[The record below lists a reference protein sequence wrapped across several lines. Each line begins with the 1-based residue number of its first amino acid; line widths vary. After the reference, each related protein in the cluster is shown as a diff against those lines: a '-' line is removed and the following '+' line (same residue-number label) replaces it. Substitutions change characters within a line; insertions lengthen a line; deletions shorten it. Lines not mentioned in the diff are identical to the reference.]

1 MITVSLLARSS
12 QELVDFGSAAVVLA
26 DMVEIRLD
34 HAWGQDRGP
43 WREAVL
49 ALGLPFVVSLHGPNG
64 LGSLAGSLQEHVALL
79 QEAAGWGASFVD
91 VDCEHAHLLGE
102 LPEGCQRIVSMH
114 VCGAWDGTWRE
125 AHGLLMA
132 RVTDTDRVKFVVEAE
147 DAFQG
152 LQVMAWSRDLPAR
165 DAGQL
170 LFCMGEK
177 VAFTRIL
184 SLAQGDPWAYAAP
197 PRVLSKVLPVAARG
211 QLDGW
216 QMGAMHL
223 PLVDKSK
230 PRYMAVL
237 GHPVEHSLSP
247 EIQGAA
253 LREADLPVSYM
264 AIDPGGAQC
273 WRAWLEAAA
282 DFGFEGFAVTA
293 PFKTLA
299 LQCAET
305 ATEEALAVG
314 AANTLVLRNGT
325 WHAHNTD
332 VAGVRKALEAA
343 GRKHAGSSDLQD
355 PKKLKA
361 LILGAGGAA
370 RAVRKACATLG
381 MAVDVCVRRPEA
393 GEAWVA
399 EFGGEAHAPW
409 QAGDGHPNLIINTT
423 PLGWHGRGMP
433 LPPSALH
440 PDQWVLDG
448 VYGSGTTPLLWEASR
463 IGASTLGGRAWFLAQ
478 AIEQFEWLLGSRPDV
493 EAMEAALET
502 GLMRGLTRPVP
513 KPSKALA
520 LIGMRAVGKTTLG
533 RVLAQ
538 RMGRTFVDADEALV
552 ETYRALV
559 RRDAPTTAGQVLQQA
574 GLDHFRHLERETLV
588 RLLCRPDAG
597 DMVIATGGGVVETEE
612 CRDWLREH
620 STCIWLDLPIST
632 LQKRLER
639 ELGDRPPLTDPSS
652 GSAGAIGEVPG
663 IYARRLA
670 LYADLA
676 EFGLR
681 ADGFAAGELPDGLIG
696 ALQAAFLEFE

>member
-1 MITVSLLARSS
+1 MITVSLLARSP
-12 QELVDFGSAAVVLA
+12 QELVDFGPAAVMLA

-34 HAWGQDRGP
+34 HVTGQDLDA
-43 WREAVL
+43 WRQAVL
-49 ALGLPFVVSLHGPNG
+49 ALHMPFIVSLHGPAG

-91 VDCEHAHLLGE
+91 VDSQYAHRLGE

-125 AHGLLMA
+125 AHGQLMA
-132 RVTDTDRVKFVVEAE
+132 RVTDADRVKFVVEAE
-147 DAFQG
+147 HAFQG

-165 DAGQL
+165 DAGRL

-197 PRVLSKVLPVAARG
+197 PRALSKALQVAARG
-211 QLDGW
+211 QLDGE
-216 QMGAMHL
+216 QMGAMYL
-223 PLVDKSK
+223 PVVDKSK

-253 LREADLPVSYM
+253 LWEAGLPVSYM
-264 AIDPGGAQC
+264 AIDPGGPER
-273 WRAWLEAAA
+273 WSAWLAAAA

-299 LQCAET
+299 LQSAET
-305 ATEEALAVG
+305 ATEEAQAVG
-314 AANTLVLRNGT
+314 AANTLILRDGA

-332 VAGVRKALEAA
+332 VAGVRKALEST
-343 GRKHAGSSDLQD
+343 GCKHARSGDL
-355 PKKLKA
+355 KV

-381 MAVDVCVRRPEA
+381 MAVDVCVRRPDA

-399 EFGGEAHAPW
+399 EFGGKAYAPW
-409 QAGDGHPNLIINTT
+409 QAGDCHPDLIINTT

-440 PDQWVLDG
+440 SDQWILDG
-448 VYGSGTTPLLWEASR
+448 VYGPGTTPLLREAGR
-463 IGASTLGGRAWFLAQ
+463 IGASTLGGRPWFLAQ
-478 AIEQFEWLLGSRPDV
+478 AAEQFEWLLGSRPDV
-493 EAMEAALET
+493 GAMEAALET

-513 KPSKALA
+513 KPPRALA

-533 RVLAQ
+533 RALAK

-552 ETYRALV
+552 EAYRPLV
-559 RRDAPTTAGQVLQQA
+559 RRDVPATAGQVLRQV
-574 GLDHFRHLERETLV
+574 GLDHFRSLEQETLM
-588 RLLCRPDAG
+588 RLLRRPDAG
-597 DMVIATGGGVVETEE
+597 DMVIATGGGVVETKE

-620 STCIWLDLPIST
+620 STCLWLDLPPSE
-632 LQKRLER
+632 LQRRLDR
-639 ELGDRPPLTDPSS
+639 DSADRPPLTDPGS
-652 GSAGAIGEVPG
+652 GTRGSIDEVPE
-663 IYARRLA
+663 IYNRRLS
-670 LYADLA
+670 LYGGLA

-681 ADGFAAGELPDGLIG
+681 TDGFAPGQVPDGLIR
-696 ALQAAFLEFE
+696 ALRIALFENE

>member
-1 MITVSLLARSS
+1 MITVSLLARSPL
-12 QELVDFGSAAVVLA
+12 ELVDYGPVAVVPA

-34 HAWGQDRGP
+34 HALGQDPAP

-49 ALGLPFVVSLHGPNG
+49 TLDMPFVVSLHGPAG

-79 QEAAGWGASFVD
+79 QEAAGWGASYVD
-91 VDCEHAHLLGE
+91 VDSEYADRLGE

-125 AHGLLMA
+125 AYGRLMT
-132 RVTDTDRVKFVVEAE
+132 RVTDADRVKFVVEAE
-147 DAFQG
+147 HAFQG

-165 DAGQL
+165 DAGRL

-177 VAFTRIL
+177 VAFTRVL

-197 PRVLSKVLPVAARG
+197 PRAIWGALQVAAKG

-223 PLVDKSK
+223 PVVDKSK

-247 EIQGAA
+247 EIHGAA
-253 LREADLPVSYM
+253 LREAGLPVSYM
-264 AIDPGGAQC
+264 AIDPGGPESWA
-273 WRAWLEAAA
+273 AWLEAAA

-299 LQCAET
+299 LESAET

-332 VAGVRKALEAA
+332 VAGVRKALETAWP
-343 GRKHAGSSDLQD
+343 KHAGDGG
-355 PKKLKA
+355 LKGLRA

-370 RAVRKACATLG
+370 RAVRKACDNLG
-381 MAVDVCVRRPEA
+381 LAVDVCVRRPEA

-399 EFGGEAHAPW
+399 EFGGKAHAPW
-409 QAGDGHPNLIINTT
+409 QVGGCYPDVIINTT

-440 PDQWVLDG
+440 PDQLVLDG
-448 VYGSGTTPLLWEASR
+448 VYGPGSTPLLREASR
-463 IGASTLGGRAWFLAQ
+463 IGASTLGGRPWFLAQ
-478 AIEQFEWLLGSRPDV
+478 AAEQFEWLLGSRPDV
-493 EAMEAALET
+493 EAMESALEG
-502 GLMRGLTRPVP
+502 GLGRGLTRPVP
-513 KPSKALA
+513 KPTKAIA

-533 RVLAQ
+533 RALAD
-538 RMGRTFVDADEALV
+538 RLGRTFVDADEALI
-552 ETYRALV
+552 ETYRTFETVENFA
-559 RRDAPTTAGQVLQQA
+559 TAGQLLQRV
-574 GLDHFRHLERETLV
+574 GLHEFRNLELETLG
-588 RLLCRPDAG
+588 RLLRRPDAG
-597 DMVIATGGGVVETEE
+597 DMVIAMGGGVVETEE
-612 CRDWLREH
+612 CREWLRH
-620 STCIWLDLPIST
+620 RTTCIWLDLPAST
-632 LQKRLER
+632 LQKRLES
-639 ELGDRPPLTDPSS
+639 ELGDRPPLTDPAS
-652 GSAGAIGEVPG
+652 GGAGTIAEVPG
-663 IYARRLA
+663 IYARRLS
-670 LYADLA
+670 LYAGLA
-676 EFGLR
+676 EFGVR
-681 ADGFAAGELPDGLIG
+681 ADDFAAGELPDGLIR
-696 ALQAAFLEFE
+696 ALRVAFLEYE